1 MGRRA
6 KTSGWLLL
14 SLLRVRVQEGKRG
27 RAFTIVS
34 QSAGLPP
41 TDCGAWPCCAEPALE
56 DEMMKTPISAAE
68 HLTLLRVN
76 ESTADRVEVNVSEDS
91 VSGWD

>member
-1 MGRRA
+1 MRA
-6 KTSGWLLL
+6 KTSGWLFFPSCLFAF
-14 SLLRVRVQEGKRG
+14 REGKRG

-41 TDCGAWPCCAEPALE
+41 TDFGAWPCCAEPALE
-56 DEMMKTPISAAE
+56 DEMMKTPVPAAE

-76 ESTADRVEVNVSEDS
+76 ESTADRVEFNVSEDS